1 MQNVGKDVGKA
12 LCAPREARSLMQ
24 NVGKDVGKALG
35 TPREAKSA
43 MQNVGKGVA
52 PLLSGDDNDY
62 YFPLFPPKVN

>member
-1 MQNVGKDVGKA
+1 
-12 LCAPREARSLMQ
+12 MQ